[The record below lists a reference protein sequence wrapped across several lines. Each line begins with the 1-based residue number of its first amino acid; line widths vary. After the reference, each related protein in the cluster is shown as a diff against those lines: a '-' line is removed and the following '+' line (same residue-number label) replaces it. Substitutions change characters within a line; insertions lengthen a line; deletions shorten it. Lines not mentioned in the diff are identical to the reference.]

1 MWSITCPWPMRRPPR
16 AFGSRYGALVIDSM
30 PPATMTSALPVARM
44 SCASIAAFIPE
55 PHILFTVVQPLPSGS
70 PAPSDAWR
78 AGAWPWPAG
87 STQPMRTSW
96 TSSAPILARSTAAR
110 IAAAPSSGAMKL
122 FSSPWNAPI
131 GVRAA
136 ETMTMGSDCMRRPL
150 CGFCE
155 ELAADEPAPDL
166 GSAGADLVELGVAP
180 EAPGR
185 RLVDVAHAAQ
195 RLDRLAGH
203 PRRFFRRIQNGAGGI
218 LARGLAAIER
228 LADGV
233 YVGTASGEGRVHVGE
248 LALHQLEFADR
259 LAELLALVHVG
270 HDHVEAGG
278 HDAERTA
285 GEHGALVVEPRHEH
299 GDAFIGLAEHV
310 LGRHVAVAAHQLAGV
325 RAAHAEL
332 VELLRGAESLHPFLD
347 QKGGDALVA
356 RLAVNHQNGR
366 VGPIGDPHL
375 VAVQYV
381 ALAAGFCAQ
390 AHADHVRARARLG
403 HRERAHMLARDE
415 LRQVFALLC
424 IAAVPADLVD
434 AQVGVRAVREPDRR
448 RGARD
453 LLHRDDVG
461 EIAHRR
467 AAVLFFHRHAEQA
480 QRAELA
486 PQVGR
491 EFIGAVD
498 LRGARCDLLRGEI
511 AHRVAQ
517 PGGGLAVIEAE
528 EAHSG

>member
-166 GSAGADLVELGVAP
+166 GGAGADLVELGVAP

-185 RLVDVAHAAQ
+185 RLVDVAHAAE

-203 PRRFFRRIQNGAGGI
+203 PRGFFRRIQNGPGGI

-228 LADGV
+228 LPDGV
-233 YVGTASGEGRVHVGE
+233 HVRAARGESGVHVGE

-259 LAELLALVHVG
+259 LPELLALVHVR
-270 HDHVEAGG
+270 HHRVEAGG
-278 HDAERTA
+278 HDAEGPA
-285 GEHGALVVEPRHEH
+285 GEHRSLVIQPRHQH
-299 GDAFIGLAEHV
+299 LDAFSFPGQHIRRRNLAVAEHE
-310 LGRHVAVAAHQLAGV
+310 LAGV
-325 RAAHAEL
+325 GAAHAEL
-332 VELLRGAESLHPFLD
+332 VELLRGAESLDPFLD

-356 RLAVNHQNGR
+356 RLAVDDQHGR
-366 VGPIGDPHL
+366 VRAVGDPHL
-375 VAVQYV
+375 VAVKDV
-381 ALAAGFCAQ
+381 PVTAALGAQ
-390 AHADHVRARARLG
+390 AHADDVRPGAGLRHGRPRPAWAGICASAR
-403 HRERAHMLARDE
+403 
-415 LRQVFALLC
+415 
-424 IAAVPADLVD
+424 
-434 AQVGVRAVREPDRR
+434 
-448 RGARD
+448 
-453 LLHRDDVG
+453 
-461 EIAHRR
+461 
-467 AAVLFFHRHAEQA
+467 
-480 QRAELA
+480 
-486 PQVGR
+486 
-491 EFIGAVD
+491 
-498 LRGARCDLLRGEI
+498 RCRC
-511 AHRVAQ
+511 
-517 PGGGLAVIEAE
+517 GGFD
-528 EAHSG
+528 